1 MRHDYAVVVKRSK
14 AERAIR
20 ARISGKLR
28 DVGLRDAAVGRA
40 GELGVLGWVRL
51 AEDDVLVHA
60 EGGRDDVEA
69 LIARLREGLL
79 SFADRPGGGPAV
91 KAVHQARAALGDG
104 PQTDRFPD
112 LLVEWSPAPATAV
125 DAVVSPVH
133 GVVRRPGGPG
143 GATGRSANHL
153 PGEGWVLAIPGAG
166 ATAGDIDS
174 WRHADIAPTVAALLG
189 VDLPGADGVARLQPA

>member
-1 MRHDYAVVVKRSK
+1 MRGR
-14 AERAIR
+14 ERDGGVDPA
-20 ARISGKLR
+20 
-28 DVGLRDAAVGRA
+28 DVD
-40 GELGVLGWVRL
+40 
-51 AEDDVLVHA
+51 
-60 EGGRDDVEA
+60 A

-143 GATGRSANHL
+143 GATGRSANHV

-166 ATAGDIDS
+166 ATAGDTDS

-189 VDLPGADGVARLQPA
+189 VELPGADGVARLQPA